1 MCVHKK
7 KNDILC
13 HDSIADIGI
22 NTGTTVSIKVDR
34 KKQQQSHQQQQH
46 HSSPTTIQPTI
57 QIRNVEGMITS
68 AIATD
73 AAATCLAFIR
83 SQRGAPLLSREGF
96 VYRCERHI
104 GPRSYWLC
112 IRYKNFKCGGRLI
125 CHGNTVVKDTPHNH
139 HHDWQ
144 RIQKSQ
150 VELKNLADPDE
161 LDQFIK
167 AFKLERE

>member
-1 MCVHKK
+1 M
-7 KNDILC
+7 
-13 HDSIADIGI
+13 
-22 NTGTTVSIKVDR
+22 KVDR
-34 KKQQQSHQQQQH
+34 KEQQHQQRSLQQQQQYAV
-46 HSSPTTIQPTI
+46 SPTATSTIQV
-57 QIRNVEGMITS
+57 RNVDGMIT
-68 AIATD
+68 TTMTTDD
-73 AAATCLAFIR
+73 AATYLAFIR

-139 HHDWQ
+139 HQDWQ

-150 VELKNLADPDE
+150 VELKSLADPDE

>member
-1 MCVHKK
+1 MFLIKK
-7 KNDILC
+7 SDKLC
-13 HDSIADIGI
+13 HDFIADIGI
-22 NTGTTVSIKVDR
+22 DTVTTANVKVER
-34 KKQQQSHQQQQH
+34 NEQQQPQQ
-46 HSSPTTIQPTI
+46 PTAMSTIQV
-57 QIRNVEGMITS
+57 RNMDGMIMTS
-68 AIATD
+68 TAPEASY
-73 AAATCLAFIR
+73 LAFIR

-139 HHDWQ
+139 HQDWQ

-150 VELKNLADPDE
+150 VELKSLADPDQ